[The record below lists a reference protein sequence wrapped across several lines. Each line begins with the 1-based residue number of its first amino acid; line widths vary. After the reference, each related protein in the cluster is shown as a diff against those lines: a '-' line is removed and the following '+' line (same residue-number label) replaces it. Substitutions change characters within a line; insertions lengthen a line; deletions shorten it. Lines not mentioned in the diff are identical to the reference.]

1 MIKRLLL
8 GEIVNMNFNA
18 TIIGQSISFIFFVF
32 ICMNYIW
39 PNLINVIETRQKN
52 IKNSFLEIEI
62 AKRNILMER
71 KKLKED
77 IKKAKKKVSE
87 IIDLA
92 NKNRNLILEEA
103 KRIADKKSKKI
114 IDSARNVIEIES
126 FKANEDLRKKLG
138 VLSISIAKKILNR
151 SISKKEHYELIN
163 KAMSEF

>member
-1 MIKRLLL
+1 
-8 GEIVNMNFNA
+8 MNFNA